1 MPDPTLT
8 PDPEQFKAA
17 NLFEAWDNLKEDNQ
31 RIESEEMEWYLEEL
45 HNQSL
50 YNRRMK
56 DNMKLMIEGMIDSG
70 YKNILLNQLNQIK
83 L

>member
-17 NLFEAWDNLKEDNQ
+17 NLFEAWENLKADNQ
-31 RIESEEMEWYLEEL
+31 RIESTEMEWYLEEL
-45 HNQSL
+45 HNQSS

-56 DNMKLMIEGMIDSG
+56 ESMKLMIEGMIDSG
-70 YKNILLNQLNQIK
+70 YKIILLNQLNQIK

>member
-45 HNQSL
+45 YANL
-50 YNRRMK
+50 ENRRK
-56 DNMKLMIEGMIDSG
+56 
-70 YKNILLNQLNQIK
+70 LLNNLIDLFDTMDNAYVKNQLRLLK

>member
-17 NLFEAWDNLKEDNQ
+17 NIQEAWDNLKEDNQ
-31 RIESEEMEWYLEEL
+31 RIESEEMEWYLSEL

-56 DNMKLMIEGMIDSG
+56 ESMKLMIEGMIDSG
-70 YKNILLNQLNQIK
+70 YKIILLNQLNQIK

>member
-17 NLFEAWDNLKEDNQ
+17 NLFEAWENLKEDNQ

-45 HNQSL
+45 HANL
-50 YNRRMK
+50 ENRRK
-56 DNMKLMIEGMIDSG
+56 
-70 YKNILLNQLNQIK
+70 LLNNLIDLFDTMDNAYVKNQLRLLK